1 MEQVGH
7 ETATDPI
14 DALILPISEAW
25 ETQDRIAMGRLVQG
39 SHPSD
44 VAEALE
50 RLDFDVLAS
59 VTRDLFLSDI
69 AYCADMVMH
78 FDPATIARLYT
89 RLSIQEWSVL
99 FKELSDDDVVYLID
113 LFPDEVQEMLV
124 ARIDKQSKED
134 VLELMTYPEESA
146 GRMMTNEFIELDHQD
161 TVEKAIEKIRA
172 AKDFDPVNLM
182 FIYVTQDEQLC
193 GMVSLRQLL
202 LHKRTTQVGTIM
214 RTDYTAVDV
223 NMDQE
228 EVAEL
233 VRRHDDISVP
243 VVNREGHVLG
253 IITVDDIIDVIDE
266 ESEEDFYLQIGSSEE
281 ENLYPHNTRRIVML
295 RLPWILASFA
305 GSLLVVFIMR
315 LAEQGVF
322 AENAAK
328 IFTFVPM
335 ISAMGGNVGVQSSTI
350 MARILSTD
358 NLGWSETRRST
369 FREAKVG
376 LSLGIICG
384 VMIGVVAYFWGG
396 WGMFTTVLTAMAC
409 TLTMAAITGTSI
421 PVLMKQLGFDPA
433 LATGPF
439 VTAFNDLIAICVYF
453 SIVWMLR
460 DSLGF

>member
-39 SHPSD
+39 SHPAD

-50 RLDFDVLAS
+50 RLDFEVLAS
-59 VTRDLFLSDI
+59 VMRDLFLTDM

-113 LFPDEVQEMLV
+113 LFPDEAREMLV

-134 VLELMTYPEESA
+134 VLELMTYPDESA
-146 GRMMTNEFIELDHQD
+146 GRIMTNEFIELDCDD
-161 TVEKAIEKIRA
+161 TVEMAIEKIRG

-182 FIYVTQDEQLC
+182 FIYVTEGKKLC
-193 GMVSLRQLL
+193 GMVSLRQLIL
-202 LHKRTTQVGTIM
+202 NKRATRVGSIM

-315 LAEQGVF
+315 IFEQDVF

-358 NLGWSETRRST
+358 NLGWAEARRST

-384 VMIGVVAYFWGG
+384 IMIGVVAYFWGG
-396 WGMFTTVLTAMAC
+396 WGMLATVLTAMAC

-421 PVLMKQLGFDPA
+421 PVLMKRLGFDPA

-453 SIVWMLR
+453 SIVWLLR